1 MEVGSQ
7 GKGPRDTC
15 PAHLLHLFCPVPPL
29 PNCLHQGL
37 FSNELPAPQ
46 FLSGGLL
53 LGTFPKRVLNLGVHV
68 ATPPGFPPTLLA
80 EVVHEDDLLQEGPGS
95 CVEDAVH
102 GSQEGG
108 PGLVVETEDDAS
120 CGQAVLPPLLLTPA
134 GAKTRAPS
142 GEERPWPV
150 FSILTLTPQAWA
162 GAAPTTGLSSQ
173 LNSSPWVSLTF
184 PREEGPG
191 LPRGSAACSLPRA
204 SSLCVIPAVLRAA
217 QRCGRHAPQMTVPS
231 VKRE

>member
-53 LGTFPKRVLNLGVHV
+53 LRTFPKQVLNLGVHV

-80 EVVHEDDLLQEGPGS
+80 EVVHEDDLLQEGPGR

-120 CGQAVLPPLLLTPA
+120 CGQAVLPPPLLTPA
-134 GAKTRAPS
+134 GAKTRAPWGRKALAS
-142 GEERPWPV
+142 VQHPHAR
-150 FSILTLTPQAWA
+150 S
-162 GAAPTTGLSSQ
+162 
-173 LNSSPWVSLTF
+173 
-184 PREEGPG
+184 PG
-191 LPRGSAACSLPRA
+191 LGWGCSNHRALLP
-204 SSLCVIPAVLRAA
+204 A
-217 QRCGRHAPQMTVPS
+217 QQLALGLLNISP
-231 VKRE
+231 